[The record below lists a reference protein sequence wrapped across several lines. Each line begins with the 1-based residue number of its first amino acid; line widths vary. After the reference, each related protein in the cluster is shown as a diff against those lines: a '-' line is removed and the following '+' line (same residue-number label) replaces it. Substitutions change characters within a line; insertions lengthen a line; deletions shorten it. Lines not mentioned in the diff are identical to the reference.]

1 MAKKYAGIYLYYDWI
16 DALSGIPAAK
26 AMKIIKNLR
35 GYAEHG
41 VEPAPMDGTPG
52 YLQGLFLG
60 QLKRARINAEN
71 GKLGGAPSHKKPSA
85 TKENDGERRLPG
97 LMSEEELAAVA
108 FTDYL
113 RLSARFHSEAEA
125 TEAADGSRPRSEE
138 SDGALPF

>member
-71 GKLGGAPSHKKPSA
+71 GKLGGAPSHKNHSV

-113 RLSARFHSEAEA
+113 RLSARFREESGEERA
-125 TEAADGSRPRSEE
+125 TDEEAASAPDDE
-138 SDGALPF
+138 AMLPF

>member
-71 GKLGGAPSHKKPSA
+71 GKLGGAPSHKKPSV
-85 TKENDGERRLPG
+85 TKVNDGERRLPG

-113 RLSARFHSEAEA
+113 RLSARFREESGEERA
-125 TEAADGSRPRSEE
+125 TDEEAASAPDDE
-138 SDGALPF
+138 AMLPF